1 MRTERL
7 YNDDPYLTEFEA
19 KVLEALPYEDKY
31 AIVLDQTA
39 FYPEGGGQPYDT
51 GYLDDAKVLQ
61 VIEKDGDVFHIVDKQ
76 LQTKEVKGFIDW
88 SRRFDLM
95 QQHTGQHILSA
106 CFEKLLKGSTDS
118 FHMGK
123 DIISIEININ
133 NFSANDAQRLE
144 NMANDIIYSNLPVTT
159 SVVTNEE
166 LRSLSLRKMPKV
178 TENIRI
184 VEIKE
189 VDYSPCGG
197 THVRATGEV
206 GMIKIK
212 SWEKC
217 KGGIRFIFVCGSR
230 ALKDYNMKNSII
242 RTLGER
248 FSVRDSDIVEAVDK
262 VLRDFR
268 NTEKLLSAATQE
280 LLKVEAD
287 NIIKE
292 CPIVGSIRLV
302 NRIFNNKS
310 INDAKLLAQYLTQV
324 PGIIALLACKNENAQ
339 VIFTRSEDVDID
351 MNALFK
357 TVLHIIDGKGGGNSR
372 TAQGGGSRINKL
384 EDFMNH
390 AESVLFSNI
399 YGGAKY
405 GKI

>member
-7 YNDDPYLTEFEA
+7 YNENPYLKEFDAE
-19 KVLEALPYEDKY
+19 VIEVLPYENKY
-31 AIVLDQTA
+31 AAVLNRTA
-39 FYPEGGGQPYDT
+39 FYPEGGGQPYDM
-51 GYLDDAKVLQ
+51 GYLDDARVLK
-61 VIEKDGDVFHIVDKQ
+61 VIENNGEILHIVDRQPHAK
-76 LQTKEVKGFIDW
+76 KVKGLIDW

-123 DIISIEININ
+123 DIVSIEINISS
-133 NFSANDAQRLE
+133 FSPSDAEELE
-144 NMANDIIYSNLPVTT
+144 SMANDIIYSNLPVTT
-159 SVVTNEE
+159 SVVTKDE
-166 LRSLSLRKMPKV
+166 LLSLPLRKMPKV

-189 VDYSPCGG
+189 IDYSPCGG

-206 GMIKIK
+206 GIIKIK

-217 KGGIRFIFVCGSR
+217 KGGIRFTFLCGSR
-230 ALKDYNMKNSII
+230 ALKDYSLENTII
-242 RTLGER
+242 RALGER
-248 FSVRDSDIVEAVDK
+248 FSVRDSDIIEAVDK
-262 VLRDFR
+262 TLSDFR
-268 NTEKLLSAATQE
+268 NTEKLLSAAAQE
-280 LLKVEAD
+280 LLKFEAE

-302 NRIFNNKS
+302 NKIFHNRS

-324 PGIIALLACKNENAQ
+324 PGTIALLACRNENAQ

-351 MNALFK
+351 MNTLFK

-372 TAQGGGSRINKL
+372 TAQGGGSKADSL
-384 EDFMNH
+384 EEFMNN
-390 AESVLFSNI
+390 AENILKMYKNFSE
-399 YGGAKY
+399 
-405 GKI
+405 

>member
-7 YNDDPYLTEFEA
+7 YNNDPYLKEFEA
-19 KVLEALPYEDKY
+19 EVIEVLPYEGKH
-31 AIVLDQTA
+31 AIVLNKTA
-39 FYPEGGGQPYDT
+39 FYPEGGGQAYDT
-51 GYLDDAKVLQ
+51 GYLDDARVLQ
-61 VIEKDGDVFHIVDKQ
+61 VIENNGEILHIVDRQPQAK
-76 LQTKEVKGFIDW
+76 KVKGLINW

-106 CFEKLLKGSTDS
+106 CFEKLFNGSTDS

-123 DIISIEININ
+123 DIVSIEININ
-133 NFSANDAQRLE
+133 NFSPNDAEDLE
-144 NMANDIIYSNLPVTT
+144 SMANDIIYSNLPITT
-159 SVVTNEE
+159 SIVTNEE
-166 LRSLSLRKMPKV
+166 LLSLPLRKVPKV

-184 VEIKE
+184 IEIKE
-189 VDYSPCGG
+189 IDYSPCGG

-212 SWEKC
+212 NWEKC
-217 KGGIRFIFVCGSR
+217 KGGIRFTFVCGSR
-230 ALKDYNMKNSII
+230 ALKGYSMENKII
-242 RTLGER
+242 RALGEK

-262 VLRDFR
+262 MLSDFR

-280 LLKVEAD
+280 LIKVEAE

-292 CPIVGSIRLV
+292 CPLVGSIRLV
-302 NRIFNNKS
+302 NKIFDNRN

-324 PGIIALLACKNENAQ
+324 PGTIALLACRNENAQ
-339 VIFTRSEDVDID
+339 VIFTRSEDLDID

-372 TAQGGGSRINKL
+372 TAQGGGSKVDSI
-384 EDFMNH
+384 EDFMNS
-390 AESVLFSNI
+390 AENML
-399 YGGAKY
+399 KR
-405 GKI
+405 